1 MRLGEIMRS
10 QIGGYQGPV
19 VVLALSGEEIAR
31 AACRYR
37 AQPDNQGVDQWRGSL
52 HRIEPAGAVV
62 EGSYRL
68 RFPEGEQGEVT
79 IAEVSPTSEMIFF
92 AGSGSRPLFPL

>member
-1 MRLGEIMRS
+1 VRS
-10 QIGGYQGPV
+10 TIGGYQGPV
-19 VVLALSGEEIAR
+19 AVLTPDGVEIAT

-37 AQPDNQGVDQWRGSL
+37 AQPDNQGVDHWRGSL
-52 HRIEPAGAVV
+52 HRIEPRSAVA

-79 IAEVSPTSEMIFF
+79 ISAISPTSEMIYFT
-92 AGSGSRPLFPL
+92 GIGSRPLFPLPV

>member
-1 MRLGEIMRS
+1 MRS
-10 QIGGYQGPV
+10 TIGGYQGPV
-19 VVLALSGEEIAR
+19 AVLTLGGEEIAK

-37 AQPDNQGVDQWRGSL
+37 AQPDNQGIDHWRGSL
-52 HRIEPAGAVV
+52 HRIEPAGAVA

-79 IAEVSPTSEMIFF
+79 IESVSSASDMIYF
-92 AGSGSRPLFPL
+92 AGTGSRPLMPLMPS